1 MNFTPSNMYVIFIL
15 VLVFISGIWMYYSYF
30 KPYWYSQYKTNNEFT
45 SLSNSTTDNQYVEI
59 MLFYTSWCPMCK
71 KAMPEWNKFKDY
83 WENKKIDGY
92 TVTFKE
98 IDCDL
103 NESLADKY
111 KIDGYPTIKMIK
123 DNKLIT
129 YDAKPM
135 FSTLNMFLNSE
146 FK

>member
-15 VLVFISGIWMYYSYF
+15 LLLFISGLWMYFSYF
-30 KPYWYSQYKTNNEFT
+30 KPYWYSKYKTNNEYT
-45 SLSNSTTDNQYVEI
+45 SLDIKTTKYIEI
-59 MLFYTSWCPMCK
+59 MLFYTTWCPMCK
-71 KAMPEWNKFKDY
+71 KAMPEWNKFKQH
-83 WENKKIDGY
+83 WENKQLDGY
-92 TVTFKE
+92 TILFKE

-103 NESLADKY
+103 NENLADKY

-123 DNKLIT
+123 DNKIIT
-129 YDAKPM
+129 YDAKPL

>member
-1 MNFTPSNMYVIFIL
+1 MELNANNIYTIIVI
-15 VLVFISGIWMYYSYF
+15 VLMFISGIWMYYSYF
-30 KPYWYSQYKTNNEFT
+30 KPYWYSKYKTNNEY
-45 SLSNSTTDNQYVEI
+45 TTLDNTTTKNYVEI
-59 MLFYTSWCPMCK
+59 MLFYTTWCPMCK
-71 KAMPEWNKFKDY
+71 KAMPEWNKFKSHWD
-83 WENKKIDGY
+83 NKQLNGY
-92 TVTFKE
+92 TILIKE